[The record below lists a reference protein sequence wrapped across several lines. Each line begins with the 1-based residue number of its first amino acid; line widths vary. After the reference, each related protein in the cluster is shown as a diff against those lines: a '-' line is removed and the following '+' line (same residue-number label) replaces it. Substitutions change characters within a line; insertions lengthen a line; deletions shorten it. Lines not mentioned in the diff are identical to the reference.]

1 MQLKSHRLQEVF
13 LGHPRDPALCPPKC
27 SHRVPCS
34 FPSLHCWGV
43 ERESVPCVMV
53 CSLKAVGC
61 PVCLSLGHRVSMWDD
76 RSVLQR
82 SHDYQVSTSNAQS
95 FTLLDDTNSYLN
107 ISLAGVLFCF
117 FKHFLFANSKNTWTT
132 LWSSRSKFILVAF
145 KTFTIEISLDSV
157 FPLLPH
163 LSHST
168 MYTLTYHL
176 QPLCFCT
183 HSPLC
188 LEHWPQNQENPL
200 HHPKPS
206 SNVPLQ
212 TSGTL
217 GPKSCEGFFPSPLG
231 FCYCLTYLIMLWL
244 FLFPLIKVQ
253 AL

>member
-1 MQLKSHRLQEVF
+1 MFFCLFVCF
-13 LGHPRDPALCPPKC
+13 L
-27 SHRVPCS
+27 
-34 FPSLHCWGV
+34 
-43 ERESVPCVMV
+43 
-53 CSLKAVGC
+53 
-61 PVCLSLGHRVSMWDD
+61 
-76 RSVLQR
+76 
-82 SHDYQVSTSNAQS
+82 
-95 FTLLDDTNSYLN
+95 
-107 ISLAGVLFCF
+107 
-117 FKHFLFANSKNTWTT
+117 KHFLFANSKNTWTT
-132 LWSSRSKFILVAF
+132 LWSSRSKFVLMAF

-188 LEHWPQNQENPL
+188 LEQWAQNQENPL

-231 FCYCLTYLIMLWL
+231 FCYCLTYLIMFWL